1 MFNVIVGFT
10 TLVGRPAFFIGG
22 VQLCYLYGFDTL
34 LYKKYS
40 LAARPNVHYSNN
52 VHNGR
57 GIEKASFGFSELY
70 YTG

>member
-34 LYKKYS
+34 LYK
-40 LAARPNVHYSNN
+40 NIH
-52 VHNGR
+52 
-57 GIEKASFGFSELY
+57 
-70 YTG
+70 